1 MRIGI
6 VGLPSSGK
14 TTLFN
19 LLTEGHAETSSFGS
33 GKLEAHVGMARIPDR
48 RVDFLSQMYH
58 PRRTIYAQIEFI
70 DVPNANVKGGA
81 NQFLA
86 GVREADALVEVVRA
100 FDDPMLPNP
109 QGDTDPLRD
118 AKMLHTEL
126 LLADLEVVEKRLERL
141 SSGKKSKENQ
151 AELPLLE
158 KCRDILEAEG
168 RIGEVEWTDDEQAV
182 LRNYGFL
189 TEKPAILVANVPEA
203 ALATAEFPGSKE
215 LADYAAQQGIPLLLV
230 CARTEQEINDLSPD
244 ERQAF
249 LQDLGLSETGIER
262 LARAAYRQLGLL
274 SFFTVG
280 EDEVRAWTIRA
291 GTDAKHA
298 AGRIH
303 SDIERGFIRAEVMA
317 YDDLRRLGTVA
328 KLREQGALR
337 LEGKEYVMKDGDI
350 VNFRFNV

>member
-33 GKLEAHVGMARIPDR
+33 GKLEAHIGMARIPDR

-58 PRRTIYAQIEFI
+58 PRKTIYAQIEFI

-100 FDDPMLPNP
+100 FDDPLAPNP
-109 QGDTDPLRD
+109 QGNTDPRRD
-118 AKMLHTEL
+118 AEMLHTEL

-141 SSGKKSKENQ
+141 TTGKKTKENQ
-151 AELPLLE
+151 AELPVLE
-158 KCRDILEAEG
+158 KCREVLEAEG
-168 RIGEVEWTDDEQAV
+168 RIGALEWTDDEQVV

-189 TEKPAILVANVPEA
+189 TEKPAILVTNVPEA
-203 ALATAEFPGSKE
+203 ALSSGEYPGAGE
-215 LADYAAQQGIPLLLV
+215 LAAYASEKGVPLIMV
-230 CARTEQEINDLSPD
+230 CARTEQEINDLSP
-244 ERQAF
+244 EEQQAF
-249 LQDLGLSETGIER
+249 LHELGLSETGIER

-291 GTDAKHA
+291 GTDAKRA
-298 AGRIH
+298 AGKIH

-317 YDDLRRLGTVA
+317 YDDLCRLGSVA
-328 KLREQGALR
+328 KVREQGAFR